1 MKELVKDVLLGIVI
15 AAEIAAGVHFYLEDR
30 RTADA
35 VWFDSYPMTNQNIT
49 WEGAGYQKLTGS
61 DAN

>member
-1 MKELVKDVLLGIVI
+1 MKELLKDILLGIVI
-15 AAEIAAGVHFYLEDR
+15 AAEIAAGVHFCLEDKR
-30 RTADA
+30 AADA
-35 VWFDSYPMTNQNIT
+35 VWFDSYPMANQNIT